1 MVQDMINNP
10 GVSDG
15 FMLKMAN
22 EIPYGRMIFASGDNP
37 DTTLLSTLDICYYTL
52 PTSIPTL
59 ETSSFEVFPNPST
72 SDIYIR
78 WNPMASYRGLEILN
92 PLGELI
98 ADFDVTGLSSFS
110 VNAGSWAKG
119 IYFIR
124 LGDQPV
130 QRICIQ

>member
-1 MVQDMINNP
+1 
-10 GVSDG
+10 
-15 FMLKMAN
+15 
-22 EIPYGRMIFASGDNP
+22 
-37 DTTLLSTLDICYYTL
+37 
-52 PTSIPTL
+52 
-59 ETSSFEVFPNPST
+59 
-72 SDIYIR
+72 
-78 WNPMASYRGLEILN
+78 MASYRGLEILN